1 MTTKKRKLT
10 KPSNKS
16 PYRQYDFVID
26 KKRYCGSTGT
36 ADEKLA
42 ERFARTVWEAARDEA
57 AERRKAVGRMDMTWQ
72 EASDDY
78 LAFKG
83 DYASRKADL
92 WLRDWVSERFG
103 GRSYISK
110 LDHVTLAALVTE
122 MRNRDRYGIPGKG
135 KVSNAH
141 VNMLT
146 IFVRKIL
153 TRARVEL
160 GTYLPREPKY
170 GRLLLKEKARKSEMM
185 VGQQVLIEQVATEDL
200 RLVVEFIL
208 QTGMRRGAALLKW
221 SQVHLEEG
229 VMHIV
234 TKGNNFQEVPITPEV
249 RALLLRAA
257 EDERRDP
264 VHVWTWRAPKEIY
277 NPRTG
282 ERFHAGQRY
291 PYQPQGLLRRWKLA
305 CREVGLNFTI
315 HDLRKTFGA
324 RIVRETGDIKTAQEA
339 LGHAKIGMTAT
350 HYSHILGEDT
360 RRRLAVTTNRTNERL
375 EQARLKLTKTDP
387 GCPS

>member
-57 AERRKAVGRMDMTWQ
+57 AERRKAVARMDMTWK
-72 EASDDY
+72 EATDDY
-78 LAFKG
+78 FAFKG
-83 DYASRKADL
+83 EYASRDRDL
-92 WLRDWVSERFG
+92 WLTNWVSERFG
-103 GRSYISK
+103 GQSYISM
-110 LDHVTLAALVTE
+110 LDHVTLATLVTE
-122 MRNRDRYGIPGKG
+122 RRNRDRYGIPGKG

-146 IFVRKIL
+146 VFVRKIL

-160 GTYLPREPKY
+160 GAYLPREPRY
-170 GRLLLKEKARKSEMM
+170 RRLLLKEKPRKSEVMI
-185 VGQQVLIEQVATEDL
+185 GQQVLIEQVSTEDL

-208 QTGMRRGAALLKW
+208 LTGMRRGAALLKW

-234 TKGNNFQEVPITPEV
+234 TKGDTFQEIPITPEV

-264 VHVWTWRAPKEIY
+264 VYVWTWRAPKEIY
-277 NPRTG
+277 IPQTG
-282 ERFHAGQRY
+282 KRYHAGQRY
-291 PYQPQGLLRRWKLA
+291 PYLPGGLLNRWKVA
-305 CREVGLNFTI
+305 CRQVGLNFTI

-339 LGHAKIGMTAT
+339 LGHAEIGMTAT

-360 RRRLAVTTNRTNERL
+360 RRRLAVTSLKTNERL
-375 EQARLKLTKTDP
+375 EQARLALRKINP
-387 GCPS
+387 EPSP